1 MALQIHHVCRPIPSP
16 PSTGSQS
23 LRPTKQFTIGRDVQ
37 RSVASTK
44 SVDSKTK
51 KYLRLEIKQSAEG
64 TQKVPGLSEVP
75 VYKTYEVWELLKS
88 GSRVRSVGSTNANE
102 LSSQSHCSWGE
113 FGEWTVRGYLIWWE
127 VNMWRRLKE
136 SEFINKSLSAL
147 GDVISALASKTSHI
161 PYRNSKLTHILQS
174 SLARKQPDVTELF
187 KYKQLT
193 EKAKHD
199 EKETK
204 KLQDNLQSVQLRLS
218 AREHI
223 CRTLQEKILFL
234 WDKGDIWFYSILAFM
249 AQGVLKEGLGELEP
263 DSPSRVADLIV
274 GSRLDSMSPDMD
286 SASRRCSAETL
297 AVSYWVVFKGCMPS
311 FHAFW
316 PTEKDPKSVV
326 GIQNK
331 AMLCGS
337 KDPGR
342 KAKLCG
348 SKDPGRKAMLC
359 GPRGPGRMA
368 YVRKNARGVELQ
380 STVVLPRMSRE
391 GGAITAKE
399 SYVCFDA
406 RMLLASCFVEFSM
419 MGDSY

>member
-23 LRPTKQFTIGRDVQ
+23 LRLTKQFTIGRDVQ

-51 KYLRLEIKQSAEG
+51 KYLRSSVKVRSRLEMSGPTVVVGWK
-64 TQKVPGLSEVP
+64 LSNQLKER
-75 VYKTYEVWELLKS
+75 KKFLDSQRSLCTRHEVWELLKS

-161 PYRNSKLTHILQS
+161 PYRNSKLTHNLQS

-223 CRTLQEKILFL
+223 CRTLQEKVPNYNIGKNTSLSEESQNLCPLPISATLPQISSRLYSFFGTKETFGSTPYWLL
-234 WDKGDIWFYSILAFM
+234 WLRYSI
-249 AQGVLKEGLGELEP
+249 
-263 DSPSRVADLIV
+263 
-274 GSRLDSMSPDMD
+274 
-286 SASRRCSAETL
+286 
-297 AVSYWVVFKGCMPS
+297 
-311 FHAFW
+311 
-316 PTEKDPKSVV
+316 SV
-326 GIQNK
+326 
-331 AMLCGS
+331 
-337 KDPGR
+337 
-342 KAKLCG
+342 KL
-348 SKDPGRKAMLC
+348 L
-359 GPRGPGRMA
+359 
-368 YVRKNARGVELQ
+368 
-380 STVVLPRMSRE
+380 
-391 GGAITAKE
+391 
-399 SYVCFDA
+399 
-406 RMLLASCFVEFSM
+406 
-419 MGDSY
+419 